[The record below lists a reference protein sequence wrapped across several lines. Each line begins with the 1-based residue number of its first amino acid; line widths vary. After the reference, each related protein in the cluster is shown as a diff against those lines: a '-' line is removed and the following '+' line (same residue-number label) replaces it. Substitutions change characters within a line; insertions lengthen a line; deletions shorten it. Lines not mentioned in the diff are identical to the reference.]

1 MACAVCAVCVLCVLW
16 RGGPERAH
24 ACGAQGNSCTHEQG
38 ARDLGLGPGDH
49 GRQSR
54 WAGMRVSLCVW
65 HWRKVPCRCA
75 GVRVPG
81 LAWRAKKRCKNVWAV
96 AMLFLGNFSL
106 NPNLSMNVHVAS
118 LNFRSAC
125 SS

>member
-1 MACAVCAVCVLCVLW
+1 MGGDACVALCVAL
-16 RGGPERAH
+16 EK
-24 ACGAQGNSCTHEQG
+24 GA
-38 ARDLGLGPGDH
+38 
-49 GRQSR
+49 
-54 WAGMRVSLCVW
+54 
-65 HWRKVPCRCA
+65 VPVCRCA